1 MHIGDMDAHT
11 SPLAIAPCARPARW
25 ATTVHML
32 GSRVAADAAHTTRRS
47 VTPKPGRKRR
57 LGPGLK
63 SVLDRAWTPNASID
77 LGALGARAAW
87 ATSAR
92 ARSASAMRKGATLV
106 SLKLCSAAITD
117 QGAIAFGEALPH
129 NGSLRVLG
137 LAGNTIGDRGAVALV
152 FGLQHNATLETVD
165 LSSNRVREYMLQT
178 LAAMLRPSE
187 RMARHRKRAG
197 IRLFDGSL
205 PPELRS
211 RLDQAP
217 FAVCTGTT
225 AQTTEYSHHIQ
236 ILATK
241 GPVLSARP
249 RTRRTQRPTSVRQTG
264 AAAACASCAAST
276 SCFSRSTAAEST

>member
-1 MHIGDMDAHT
+1 
-11 SPLAIAPCARPARW
+11 
-25 ATTVHML
+25 ML
-32 GSRVAADAAHTTRRS
+32 T
-47 VTPKPGRKRR
+47 
-57 LGPGLK
+57 
-63 SVLDRAWTPNASID
+63 AWTPSLVDSARSRAPR
-77 LGALGARAAW
+77 GRRRARAA
-87 ATSAR
+87 SACR
-92 ARSASAMRKGATLV
+92 GELV

-137 LAGNTIGDRGAVALV
+137 LAGNTIGDRGAAALV

-211 RLDQAP
+211 RLDQDS
-217 FAVCTGTT
+217 FAV
-225 AQTTEYSHHIQ
+225 
-236 ILATK
+236 
-241 GPVLSARP
+241 
-249 RTRRTQRPTSVRQTG
+249 
-264 AAAACASCAAST
+264 
-276 SCFSRSTAAEST
+276 

>member
-47 VTPKPGRKRR
+47 ATPKPGRKRR

-77 LGALGARAAW
+77 LGALGARRVGDVG
-87 ATSAR
+87 AR
-92 ARSASAMRKGATLV
+92 AFASAMGKGATLV

-137 LAGNTIGDRGAVALV
+137 LSGNTIGDRGAAALV

-187 RMARHRKRAG
+187 RMARHRKRSG
-197 IRLFDGSL
+197 VRLFDGSL

-211 RLDQAP
+211 RLDQD
-217 FAVCTGTT
+217 
-225 AQTTEYSHHIQ
+225 S
-236 ILATK
+236 LA
-241 GPVLSARP
+241 A
-249 RTRRTQRPTSVRQTG
+249 
-264 AAAACASCAAST
+264 
-276 SCFSRSTAAEST
+276 